1 VVARRQISRRGT
13 ISGDHEPPR
22 LIGPDLIDSDLID
35 SVLIGSGRRPGPA
48 SPG

>member
-1 VVARRQISRRGT
+1 MARRQISRRGT

-22 LIGPDLIDSDLID
+22 LIGPDLIDS
-35 SVLIGSGRRPGPA
+35 VLIGSGRRPGPA